1 MSDLSVEGDALH
13 AVARTVRTVAA
24 DFRTA
29 GSQAHDAAQHVGH
42 PGLAQRVTAF
52 ADQWDIHRERTT
64 RLLERLAD
72 ALDAVND
79 TFADLDRE
87 AAATLPYSSG
97 GLGTAV
103 GQSATKA

>member
-1 MSDLSVEGDALH
+1 MSDLAVEGDALH
-13 AVARTVRTVAA
+13 HVSRTVRTVTT
-24 DFRTA
+24 DFRSA
-29 GSQAHDAAQHVGH
+29 GAQAHDAAQHVGH

-64 RLLERLAD
+64 HLLERLAD

-87 AAATLPYSSG
+87 AAVTLPCSGG
-97 GLGTAV
+97 GLGAGV
-103 GQSATKA
+103 GQSGAKA

>member
-1 MSDLSVEGDALH
+1 MSDLAVEGDALH
-13 AVARTVRTVAA
+13 HVARTVRSVTA
-24 DFRTA
+24 DLRLA
-29 GSQAHDAAQHVGH
+29 GAQANDAAQHVGH

-64 RLLERLAD
+64 HLLERLAD

-87 AAATLPYSSG
+87 AAATLPCASG
-97 GLGTAV
+97 ALGAAV
-103 GQSATKA
+103 GQSGAKA

>member
-1 MSDLSVEGDALH
+1 MSDLAVEGDALH
-13 AVARTVRTVAA
+13 HVARTVRTVTA
-24 DFRTA
+24 DFLSA
-29 GSQAHDAAQHVGH
+29 GAQAHDAAQHVGH

-97 GLGTAV
+97 GLGAAV

>member
-1 MSDLSVEGDALH
+1 MSDLAVEGDALH
-13 AVARTVRTVAA
+13 DVARTVRAVVA
-24 DFRTA
+24 DFRLA

-52 ADQWDIHRERTT
+52 ADQWDIHRERTSQ
-64 RLLERLAD
+64 LLERLAD

-87 AAATLPYSSG
+87 AATALRGASGEPDASARKPRLTL
-97 GLGTAV
+97 
-103 GQSATKA
+103 

>member
-1 MSDLSVEGDALH
+1 MSDLAVEGDALRN
-13 AVARTVRTVAA
+13 VARTVRTVVA

-29 GSQAHDAAQHVGH
+29 GAQAHDAAQHVGH
-42 PGLAQRVTAF
+42 PGLARRVTAF

-64 RLLERLAD
+64 HLLERLAE

-79 TFADLDRE
+79 TFADLDSE
-87 AAATLPYSSG
+87 AAATLPCSSG

-103 GQSATKA
+103 GQSGAR